1 MGSFFK
7 KNGTKVK
14 KEEESN
20 ISEPQQIFA
29 GEDIADGNSM
39 PLLDFIYM
47 SEYLDDAYDAIM
59 KNNYDS
65 KALMSLCDEV
75 NNALK
80 QNKIS
85 DKDVRQQTPKTVA
98 LEIVKAYSVA
108 ITDDYKGES
117 DKLQKAISTGKAKII
132 ELEGELEQTKQSYDD
147 IVAEYNATLAKQS
160 SGEMISSS
168 VKEELEAEIADLRTE
183 IESKQ
188 EYISS
193 LEDKCKN
200 LEDALAKTKTEMQQL
215 NSNLDALANTNT
227 GDDKIEE
234 LIQEINE
241 RDIENAKLNSEIVT
255 LKNDL
260 TQARRDAK
268 MRVSNKDAING
279 LKSTI
284 ALLSD
289 NLSEATKE
297 CLELLEELGETK
309 QTLEI
314 KEQELIA
321 EKSLCASY
329 KSKAEAKIKSI
340 TDGSILNM
348 KKDDEVPET
357 ATTTTREEIASTEIE
372 QVSAEPEVLESST
385 PVEEDGEDIIKI
397 SRDDL
402 KILMVASIETRSM
415 ATRFAPEY
423 RNSIQDQFD
432 ELIDHRSEFRLPL
445 PNLKESLN
453 EIFADKIME

>member
-7 KNGTKVK
+7 KNGNKVK
-14 KEEESN
+14 KGEESN

-29 GEDIADGNSM
+29 GEDITDGSPM

-117 DKLQKAISTGKAKII
+117 DKLQKTIATGKAKIS

-160 SGEMISSS
+160 SGEMIPSS

-314 KEQELIA
+314 REQELIA

-340 TDGSILNM
+340 TDGSILKM
-348 KKDDEVPET
+348 PKDTET
-357 ATTTTREEIASTEIE
+357 SETPAITREEVASTEIE
-372 QVSAEPEVLESST
+372 QVSAEPGVLEN
-385 PVEEDGEDIIKI
+385 PAIDEEDDEDIIRI

>member
-14 KEEESN
+14 KDEELN
-20 ISEPQQIFA
+20 MSEPQQIFA
-29 GEDIADGNSM
+29 GEDIADNSPM
-39 PLLDFIYM
+39 TLLDFIYM
-47 SEYLDDAYDAIM
+47 SEYLDDSYDAIM

-65 KALMSLCDEV
+65 KALLSLCDEV

-80 QNKIS
+80 QNIIS
-85 DKDVRQQTPKTVA
+85 DKDVRQQTPKTIA

-117 DKLQKAISTGKAKII
+117 DKLQKTIATGKAKIS
-132 ELEGELEQTKQSYDD
+132 ELEGELEQTKQSYDE
-147 IVAEYNATLAKQS
+147 IVAEYNDALARQA
-160 SGEMISSS
+160 SGEMVPSS
-168 VKEELEAEIADLRTE
+168 VKKELEAEISDLRTE

-188 EYISS
+188 EYIAN

-200 LEDALAKTKTEMQQL
+200 LEDALTKTKTEMQQL

-340 TDGSILNM
+340 TDGSILKM
-348 KKDDEVPET
+348 PKDDEVPET
-357 ATTTTREEIASTEIE
+357 ATTREEIASTEIE
-372 QVSAEPEVLESST
+372 QVSAEPEVPESST
-385 PVEEDGEDIIKI
+385 PVEEDDEDIIRI

>member
-29 GEDIADGNSM
+29 GEDISDGNPM

-47 SEYLDDAYDAIM
+47 SEYLDEAYDAIM

-85 DKDVRQQTPKTVA
+85 DKDVRQQTPKTIA

-117 DKLQKAISTGKAKII
+117 DKLQKTIATGKAKIS

-160 SGEMISSS
+160 SGEMIPSS

-314 KEQELIA
+314 REQELIA

-348 KKDDEVPET
+348 KKDDET
-357 ATTTTREEIASTEIE
+357 STITRDEVASTEIE
-372 QVSAEPEVLESST
+372 QVSAEPEVPEN
-385 PVEEDGEDIIKI
+385 PAIDEEDDEDIIRI

-432 ELIDHRSEFRLPL
+432 ELINHRSEFRLPL

-453 EIFADKIME
+453 EIFADKIMD

>member
-1 MGSFFK
+1 MASFFK

-20 ISEPQQIFA
+20 ISEPQQIFV
-29 GEDIADGNSM
+29 GEDIADGSSM

-47 SEYLDDAYDAIM
+47 NEYLDDAYDAIM

-65 KALMSLCDEV
+65 KALISLCDDV

-117 DKLQKAISTGKAKII
+117 DKLQKTIATGKAKII

-160 SGEMISSS
+160 SGEMIPSS

-188 EYISS
+188 EYISN

-200 LEDALAKTKTEMQQL
+200 LEEALAKTKTEMQQL

-340 TDGSILNM
+340 TDGSILKM
-348 KKDDEVPET
+348 TKDTET
-357 ATTTTREEIASTEIE
+357 SETSAITREEVASTEIE
-372 QVSAEPEVLESST
+372 QVSAEPEILEGST
-385 PVEEDGEDIIKI
+385 TVEEDGEDIIKI

-402 KILMVASIETRSM
+402 KLLMVASIETRSM
-415 ATRFAPEY
+415 ATKFVPEY

>member
-7 KNGTKVK
+7 KNVSKVNK
-14 KEEESN
+14 NEELN
-20 ISEPQQIFA
+20 VNEPQQIFT
-29 GEDIADGNSM
+29 GEGVSESTAM
-39 PLLDFIYM
+39 PLLDFIYT
-47 SEYLDDAYDAIM
+47 SEYLDGAYDAIM
-59 KNNYDS
+59 KNNYES
-65 KALMSLCDEV
+65 KMLVALCDEV

-85 DKDVRQQTPKTVA
+85 DKDTRQQTPKTIA
-98 LEIVKAYSVA
+98 LDVVKAYSIA

-117 DKLQKAISTGKAKII
+117 DKLQKAIATGKTKIN
-132 ELEGELEQTKQSYDD
+132 ELECELEQTKQSYDD
-147 IVAEYNATLAKQS
+147 IVAEYNDILARQA
-160 SGEMISSS
+160 SGETVPSS

-188 EYISS
+188 EYISNLENKCRS
-193 LEDKCKN
+193 LE
-200 LEDALAKTKTEMQQL
+200 EALAKTKTEMQQL
-215 NSNLDALANTNT
+215 NANLDALANTNT
-227 GDDKIEE
+227 GDDKILE
-234 LIQEINE
+234 LMEEINE
-241 RDIENAKLNSEIVT
+241 RDIENARLNSEIVT

-297 CLELLEELGETK
+297 CLDLLEELGEIK

-321 EKSLCASY
+321 ERSLCASY
-329 KSKAEAKIKSI
+329 KSKAEARIKAI
-340 TDGSILNM
+340 TEGNISNM
-348 KKDDEVPET
+348 QENIEDFVV
-357 ATTTTREEIASTEIE
+357 REEVASTRVE
-372 QVSAEPEVLESST
+372 QTPSKPEVFES
-385 PVEEDGEDIIKI
+385 PEAVEEEDTDANLIKI

-402 KILMVASIETRSM
+402 KILMIAAIETRSM
-415 ATRFAPEY
+415 AANFVPEY
-423 RNSIQDQFD
+423 RNSIQAQFD
-432 ELIDHRSEFRLPL
+432 QLIDSRDEFKLPL
-445 PNLKESLN
+445 PKLKESLS
-453 EIFADKIME
+453 EIFADKLMD

>member
-47 SEYLDDAYDAIM
+47 SEYLDEAYDAIM
-59 KNNYDS
+59 KNNYDN

-85 DKDVRQQTPKTVA
+85 DKDVRQQTPKTIA

-117 DKLQKAISTGKAKII
+117 DKLQKTIATGKAKIS

-160 SGEMISSS
+160 SGEMIPSS

-314 KEQELIA
+314 REQELIA

-348 KKDDEVPET
+348 KKDDET
-357 ATTTTREEIASTEIE
+357 STITREEVASTEIE
-372 QVSAEPEVLESST
+372 QVSAEPEVPEN
-385 PVEEDGEDIIKI
+385 PAIAEEDDEDIIRI

-453 EIFADKIME
+453 EIFADKIMD

>member
-29 GEDIADGNSM
+29 GEDISDGNPM

-65 KALMSLCDEV
+65 KALMSICDEI

-117 DKLQKAISTGKAKII
+117 DKLQKTIATGKAKIA

-160 SGEMISSS
+160 SGEMIPSS

-188 EYISS
+188 EYISN

-340 TDGSILNM
+340 TEGSILKM
-348 KKDDEVPET
+348 PKDNET
-357 ATTTTREEIASTEIE
+357 SETSAITREEVASTEIE
-372 QVSAEPEVLESST
+372 QVSAEPEVIES
-385 PVEEDGEDIIKI
+385 PAIDEEDDEDIIRI

-402 KILMVASIETRSM
+402 KILMVAAIETRSM

-453 EIFADKIME
+453 EIFADKLMK

>member
-20 ISEPQQIFA
+20 ISEPQQIFV
-29 GEDIADGNSM
+29 GEDIADGNPM

-85 DKDVRQQTPKTVA
+85 DKDVRQQTPKTIA

-117 DKLQKAISTGKAKII
+117 DKLQKTIATGKAKIS

-160 SGEMISSS
+160 SGEMVPSS
-168 VKEELEAEIADLRTE
+168 VKKELESEIADLRTE

-348 KKDDEVPET
+348 KKDAETSTIAGEEV
-357 ATTTTREEIASTEIE
+357 ASTEIE
-372 QVSAEPEVLESST
+372 QVSAEPEVPKNPT
-385 PVEEDGEDIIKI
+385 IDEEDDEDIIRI

-453 EIFADKIME
+453 EIFADKIMD

>member
-20 ISEPQQIFA
+20 ISEPQQIFV
-29 GEDIADGNSM
+29 GEDIADGNPM

-47 SEYLDDAYDAIM
+47 SEYLDDAYEAIM

-160 SGEMISSS
+160 SGEMIPSS

-348 KKDDEVPET
+348 KKDAETSTIAGEEV
-357 ATTTTREEIASTEIE
+357 ASTEIE
-372 QVSAEPEVLESST
+372 QVSAESEVPEN
-385 PVEEDGEDIIKI
+385 PAIDEEDDEDIIRI

-432 ELIDHRSEFRLPL
+432 ELIAHRSEFRLPL

-453 EIFADKIME
+453 EIFADKIMD

>member
-47 SEYLDDAYDAIM
+47 SEYLDEAYDAIM

-85 DKDVRQQTPKTVA
+85 DKDVRQQTPKTIA

-117 DKLQKAISTGKAKII
+117 DKLQKTIATGKAKIS

-160 SGEMISSS
+160 SGEMIPSS

-314 KEQELIA
+314 REQELIA

-348 KKDDEVPET
+348 KKDDET
-357 ATTTTREEIASTEIE
+357 STITREEVASTEIE
-372 QVSAEPEVLESST
+372 QVSAEPEVPEN
-385 PVEEDGEDIIKI
+385 PAIDEEDDEDIIRI

-453 EIFADKIME
+453 EIFADKIMD